1 MHNCLSQTFHR
12 KLIFEV
18 CEKLINIYS
27 NDMIKKCK
35 LMLLIAGISLAG
47 SIASAEQKVW
57 TFDDCVEWATT
68 NSTEIRQVMLNIL
81 SAQQDILSAKDAWL
95 PTVSFNTNQSLTN
108 YPSPNTGMKG
118 NSYGSSYNIG
128 ASWTVWEGNIR
139 KYRQDS
145 AKILEQQ
152 QSLAGDDVVKTLKLG
167 ILEAY
172 LNILYAAETVTIAEQ
187 TLQVSTAQAERAQ
200 KLMESGRSSKV
211 DYAQIESQRAQ
222 DAYNV
227 TQAKSNYESA
237 KMALK
242 KILELGIDYNL
253 EVLDIKFNDSEV
265 LAPLPDRLE
274 VYNIAAGWLPEIK
287 SNELSK
293 SIYAND
299 VKIAK
304 AGNLPNIALQG
315 GVGTGYNSGGRGW
328 TSQMGHNF
336 NENIGL
342 TLNVPIFDGNSTKR
356 AVAKAKIA
364 EQKYDITKKELLDN
378 LSQTIESLYINATNA
393 QAKYNAGL
401 AQLNAV
407 KLTDDLVNRQFELG
421 YVNPLD
427 LLTAHNNLL
436 NARLELLQSKYMA
449 ILAEKTINYYATQ
462 EVDI

>member
-1 MHNCLSQTFHR
+1 MKN
-12 KLIFEV
+12 
-18 CEKLINIYS
+18 
-27 NDMIKKCK
+27 KCRII
-35 LMLLIAGISLAG
+35 LLLGSISLY
-47 SIASAEQKVW
+47 ASSLKAEEKIW

-68 NSTEIRQVMLNIL
+68 TNTEIRRTLLNIQ
-81 SAQQDILSAKDAWL
+81 SAQQDYLSAKDAWL

-108 YPSPNTGMKG
+108 YPSPGVGRNG

-145 AKILEQQ
+145 AKIIEQQ
-152 QSLAGDDVVKTLKLG
+152 QALAGDDVVKTLKLG

-172 LNILYAAETVTIAEQ
+172 LNIMYAAETVTIAEQ
-187 TLQVSTAQAERAQ
+187 TLQVSTAQAERAL
-200 KLMESGRSSKV
+200 KLTESGRSSQV

-222 DAYNV
+222 DAYNL
-227 TQAKSNYESA
+227 TQAKSNYESS

-242 KILELGIDYNL
+242 KILELGIDYDL
-253 EVLDIKFNDSEV
+253 QVADISFDDSEV
-265 LAPLPDRLE
+265 LTPLPDRLD
-274 VYNIAAGWLPEIK
+274 VYNIAAEWLPQIK
-287 SNELSK
+287 INELSK
-293 SIYAND
+293 SIYANN

-315 GVGTGYNSGGRGW
+315 GLGTGYNSGG
-328 TSQMGHNF
+328 TSWSNQMGHNF

-342 TLNVPIFDGNSTKR
+342 TLSVPIFDGNSTKR

-364 EQKYDITKKELLDN
+364 EQQYDITKKELLDN

-401 AQLNAV
+401 SQLNSM

-449 ILAEKTINYYATQ
+449 ILAGKTINYYATQ
-462 EVDI
+462 EVAI

>member
-1 MHNCLSQTFHR
+1 M
-12 KLIFEV
+12 LI
-18 CEKLINIYS
+18 L
-27 NDMIKKCK
+27 
-35 LMLLIAGISLAG
+35 AGISLSG
-47 SIASAEQKVW
+47 PIVRAEEKVW
-57 TFDDCVEWATT
+57 TFDDCVDWATT
-68 NSTEIRQVMLNIL
+68 TNTEIRRTMLNIM

-95 PTVSFNTNQSLTN
+95 PTVAFNTSQNFTN
-108 YPSPNTGMKG
+108 YPSPNIGMKG

-152 QSLAGDDVVKTLKLG
+152 QALAGDDVVKTLKLG

-172 LNILYAAETVTIAEQ
+172 LNIMYAAETVTIAQQ
-187 TLQVSTAQAERAQ
+187 TLEVSTAQAERAQ

-253 EVLDIKFNDSEV
+253 EVADISFNDSEV

-274 VYNIAAGWLPEIK
+274 VYNIASEWLPQIK

-304 AGNLPNIALQG
+304 AGNLPNIALSG
-315 GVGTGYNSGGRGW
+315 GLGTGYNSGVSGW
-328 TSQMGHNF
+328 ASQMGHNF

-342 TLNVPIFDGNSTKR
+342 TLNIPIFDGNATKR
-356 AVAKAKIA
+356 AVAKAQIA
-364 EQKYDITKKELLDN
+364 EQQYDITKKELLDN

-401 AQLNAV
+401 AQINAV

-449 ILAEKTINYYATQ
+449 ILAEKTIKYYATQ
-462 EVDI
+462 EVEI

>member
-1 MHNCLSQTFHR
+1 
-12 KLIFEV
+12 
-18 CEKLINIYS
+18 
-27 NDMIKKCK
+27 MIKKHQIFI
-35 LMLLIAGISLAG
+35 LAAGIWLC
-47 SIASAEQKVW
+47 SANMNAEEKIW

-68 NSTEIRQVMLNIL
+68 NNTEIRRTMLNIL
-81 SAQQDILSAKDAWL
+81 SARQDYLSAKDAWL
-95 PTVSFNTNQSLTN
+95 PTVGFTTNQSFTN
-108 YPSPNTGMKG
+108 YPSPSAGHNG
-118 NSYGSSYNIG
+118 NAYGSSYNIG
-128 ASWTVWEGNIR
+128 ASWTVWEGNVR

-152 QSLAGDDVVKTLKLG
+152 QQLAGDDVVKTLKLG

-172 LNILYAAETVTIAEQ
+172 LNIMYASETVTIAEQ
-187 TLQVSTAQAERAQ
+187 TLEVSTAQAERAL
-200 KLMESGRSSKV
+200 KLTEAGKSSQV
-211 DYAQIESQRAQ
+211 DYAQLESQRAQ
-222 DAYNV
+222 DAYNL
-227 TQAKSNYESA
+227 TQAKSNFESA

-253 EVLDIKFNDSEV
+253 EVADITFDNNEV

-274 VYNIAAGWLPEIK
+274 VYNLAAGWLPQIK
-287 SNELSK
+287 SNELSR

-315 GVGTGYNSGGRGW
+315 GVGTGYNSGGNSW

-342 TLNVPIFDGNSTKR
+342 TLNVPIYDGNATKR
-356 AVAKAKIA
+356 AVAKARIQ
-364 EQKYDITKKELLDN
+364 EQEYDITKKELLDN
-378 LSQTIESLYINATNA
+378 LSQTIESLYIDATNA
-393 QAKYNAGL
+393 KAKYDAGL
-401 AQLNAV
+401 SQLNAM

-449 ILAEKTINYYATQ
+449 ILAGKTINYYATQ
-462 EVDI
+462 EVDIKN